1 MNYSIEQFYRLFQGA
16 LVFQGIFFGGIYF
29 MTHRKDVLFYSLY
42 LLSAAAYFFIN
53 ATGTFFNIDEN
64 HFFESRLYYW
74 LNIPL
79 IIAQNVFYLLFI
91 HYFFKDII
99 TSVQVKKILKLT
111 LLFAP
116 LLIVVFLL
124 LRIMNADTQL
134 IFYTVNLLSIPPAAI
149 IIFHVLK
156 NKLPYALLVTN
167 GLICTVAGT
176 LLTVCMIY
184 MGNNGATFLLATSY
198 PLFFMRLGLLGD
210 MFFYQLALL
219 KKWREQEKEL
229 ATAELKT
236 RLVVEEVKGRI
247 SKELHDDV
255 GSTLSGISMYSY
267 MAMQQAENEDNKAV
281 SESIKIIQHSSDE
294 MVNRLKDIVW
304 FNKQG
309 AGSVAATFE
318 RLKEYTAI
326 MSRAKGIEL
335 ITETDVGLTGLVLA
349 DEMTYNIYLIGKEA
363 VNNAVKYSEATVV
376 TVKALILN
384 GYFVLSV
391 TDNGK
396 GFYTEMV
403 PTGNGINNMKKRA
416 EEIGGE
422 LSIISS
428 MQKGTVIKY
437 TSKII

>member
-79 IIAQNVFYLLFI
+79 IIAQNFFYLLFI

-184 MGNNGATFLLATSY
+184 MGNNGATFLLAASY

-309 AGSVAATFE
+309 AGSMAATFE

-349 DEMTYNIYLIGKEA
+349 DEMTYNISLIGKEA

-376 TVKALILN
+376 TVKA
-384 GYFVLSV
+384 
-391 TDNGK
+391 
-396 GFYTEMV
+396 
-403 PTGNGINNMKKRA
+403 
-416 EEIGGE
+416 
-422 LSIISS
+422 
-428 MQKGTVIKY
+428 
-437 TSKII
+437 

>member
-1 MNYSIEQFYRLFQGA
+1 
-16 LVFQGIFFGGIYF
+16 

-184 MGNNGATFLLATSY
+184 MGNNGATFLLAASY

-247 SKELHDDV
+247 SKELHDDI
-255 GSTLSGISMYSY
+255 GSTLSGINMYSHL
-267 MAMQQAENEDNKAV
+267 AQ
-281 SESIKIIQHSSDE
+281 QHSFNGNLQATKQALRIIHE
-294 MVNRLKDIVW
+294 ATVEVIGQLKDMVW
-304 FNKQG
+304 GMEQSNGKV
-309 AGSVAATFE
+309 VAILDRISEYAHFICNS
-318 RLKEYTAI
+318 KEMEVKMIT
-326 MSRAKGIEL
+326 GIIPGEL
-335 ITETDVGLTGLVLA
+335 ETDPVTAHHL
-349 DEMTYNIYLIGKEA
+349 YLIAKEA
-363 VNNAVKYSEATVV
+363 INNAVKYSSATLL
-376 TVKALILN
+376 TITAGYTEGLFSLAVK
-384 GYFVLSV
+384 
-391 TDNGK
+391 DNGT
-396 GFYTEMV
+396 GFDTQEQT
-403 PTGNGINNMKKRA
+403 TGNGLRNMQKRAVEMQTKLTIESNMKK
-416 EEIGGE
+416 
-422 LSIISS
+422 
-428 MQKGTVIKY
+428 GTQVGLTIRM
-437 TSKII
+437 IHLENHNR

>member
-1 MNYSIEQFYRLFQGA
+1 
-16 LVFQGIFFGGIYF
+16 

-64 HFFESRLYYW
+64 QFFESRLYYW

-184 MGNNGATFLLATSY
+184 MGNNGATFLLAASY

-396 GFYTEMV
+396 GFNAEMV

>member
-1 MNYSIEQFYRLFQGA
+1 
-16 LVFQGIFFGGIYF
+16 

-184 MGNNGATFLLATSY
+184 MGNNGATFLLAASY

-219 KKWREQEKEL
+219 KKWRDQDKEL

>member
-1 MNYSIEQFYRLFQGA
+1 
-16 LVFQGIFFGGIYF
+16 

-64 HFFESRLYYW
+64 QFFESRLYYW

-184 MGNNGATFLLATSY
+184 MGNNGATFLLAASY

-396 GFYTEMV
+396 GFNTEMV

>member
-1 MNYSIEQFYRLFQGA
+1 
-16 LVFQGIFFGGIYF
+16 

-79 IIAQNVFYLLFI
+79 IIAQNFFYLLFI

-184 MGNNGATFLLATSY
+184 MGNNGATFLLAASY

>member
-1 MNYSIEQFYRLFQGA
+1 
-16 LVFQGIFFGGIYF
+16 

-64 HFFESRLYYW
+64 QFFESRLYYW

-184 MGNNGATFLLATSY
+184 MGNNGATFLLAASY

>member
-1 MNYSIEQFYRLFQGA
+1 
-16 LVFQGIFFGGIYF
+16 

-64 HFFESRLYYW
+64 QFFESRLYYW
-74 LNIPL
+74 FNIPL

-184 MGNNGATFLLATSY
+184 MGNNGATFLLAASY

-309 AGSVAATFE
+309 AGSMAATFE

>member
-1 MNYSIEQFYRLFQGA
+1 
-16 LVFQGIFFGGIYF
+16 

-184 MGNNGATFLLATSY
+184 MGNNGATFLLAASY